1 MRLATPKVV
10 AMISH
15 KLHAI
20 QQPSRTKIAQDWSDV
35 LALIKMYKLSLDD
48 PDFTATV
55 LSLGGESAA
64 ISIRAAIFGGD

>member
-1 MRLATPKVV
+1 MRLATRNVV

-35 LALIKMYKLSLDD
+35 FALIKMYKLSLDD
-48 PDFTATV
+48 PDFAAAV
-55 LSLGGESAA
+55 LRRGGESAVVG
-64 ISIRAAIFGGD
+64 IRAAIFGGD